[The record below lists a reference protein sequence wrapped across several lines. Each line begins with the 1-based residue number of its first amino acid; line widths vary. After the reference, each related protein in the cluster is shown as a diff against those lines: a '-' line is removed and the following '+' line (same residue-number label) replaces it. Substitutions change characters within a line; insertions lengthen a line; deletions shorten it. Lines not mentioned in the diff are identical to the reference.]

1 MEDKKFTDGL
11 IVKRAENAPEFVIAN
26 LSIKVDEFTKWLTE
40 NQSNGWVNVNLLMGK
55 SKDGKPAKPYGVLD
69 TWKPKEEAPQPS
81 ISEEIN
87 DDLPF

>member
-1 MEDKKFTDGL
+1 
-11 IVKRAENAPEFVIAN
+11 
-26 LSIKVDEFTKWLTE
+26 
-40 NQSNGWVNVNLLMGK
+40 
-55 SKDGKPAKPYGVLD
+55 VLD

>member
-26 LSIKVDEFTKWLTE
+26 LSIKVDEFTKWLTD

-55 SKDGKPAKPYGVLD
+55 PKDGKPAKPYGVLD
-69 TWKPKEEAPQPS
+69 TWKPKDEAPQPS

>member
-26 LSIKVDEFTKWLTE
+26 LSIKVDEFTKWLTA

-55 SKDGKPAKPYGVLD
+55 SGKPYGVLD

-81 ISEEIN
+81 ISEEI
-87 DDLPF
+87 DDNLPF

>member
-1 MEDKKFTDGL
+1 MQEKKFTDGL

-26 LSIKVDEFTKWLTE
+26 LSIKVDEFTKWLTD
-40 NQSNGWVNVNLLMGK
+40 NQSNGWVNISLMMGK
-55 SKDGKPAKPYGVLD
+55 SGKPYGCLD

-81 ISEEIN
+81 IVEEIN

>member
-1 MEDKKFTDGL
+1 MQDKKFTDGL

-55 SKDGKPAKPYGVLD
+55 PKDGKPAKPYGVLD
-69 TWKPKEEAPQPS
+69 TWKPKEEAPTQAPTQAV
-81 ISEEIN
+81 E